1 MLLLFITQVV
11 QLFGTLWTAAH
22 HMDWRTET
30 SLSFTI
36 FRNLLTHVHWDGDVI
51 QPSHALLPPCP
62 PTLNFSQH
70 QGLFQWV
77 GSSHQVIKVLEL
89 QLQHSPSNEYS
100 GLIFFRIDWLDLL
113 AVQGTLKSLLRHHS
127 LKSISFL
134 DGLTL
139 TSIHPYMTTGK
150 PIALTIWTFVVK
162 ERSLLSNML
171 SKFVIAFLPRS
182 NGLLI
187 LWLQSLSAV
196 ILELKKIK
204 SAIVFR
210 NWFHDPNPCIS
221 SYLEKY

>member
-11 QLFGTLWTAAH
+11 QLFWTLWTAAH

-113 AVQGTLKSLLRHHS
+113 AVQGTLKSLPQHSS
-127 LKSISFL
+127 LKVLIYWCSAFFMAQNLYRKNHSF
-134 DGLTL
+134 D
-139 TSIHPYMTTGK
+139 
-150 PIALTIWTFVVK
+150 
-162 ERSLLSNML
+162 NMKL
-171 SKFVIAFLPRS
+171 WQQSEVSAF
-182 NGLLI
+182 
-187 LWLQSLSAV
+187 
-196 ILELKKIK
+196 
-204 SAIVFR
+204 
-210 NWFHDPNPCIS
+210 
-221 SYLEKY
+221 